1 MGKNQLGFPLT
12 YSKLY
17 KYYDLLSASQDEID
31 RKNYFIDRIL
41 SQHKVKTVLDFTCGT
56 GAQLFGLTTLG
67 YQVTGVDLSP
77 FLLKIAREKSQQKK
91 LDAEL
96 IEGDVRETQV
106 GSFDA
111 AITIFNA
118 IGHLTKTDFEK
129 GIRNIHENL
138 VIGGVYVFDI
148 FNLNAM
154 TDDAIKNLAMDVKV
168 ITGNTKIYHSQN
180 SEIDRENGRLTS
192 YDCFTIEK
200 ECNEPKVL
208 KDKFTLQIYTAREL
222 RRILIRNGFEVLG
235 QYELNGSKLSE
246 QETVNML
253 TVAKKS

>member
-31 RKNYFIDRIL
+31 RKNHFIDRIL

-91 LDAEL
+91 LGVEL

-168 ITGNTKIYHSQN
+168 ITGDTKIYHSQN

>member
-31 RKNYFIDRIL
+31 RKNHFIDRIL

-91 LDAEL
+91 LGVEL

-148 FNLNAM
+148 FNLNTM

-168 ITGNTKIYHSQN
+168 ITGDTKIYHSQN

>member
-91 LDAEL
+91 LGVEL

>member
-31 RKNYFIDRIL
+31 RKNHFIDRIL

-77 FLLKIAREKSQQKK
+77 FLWKIAREKSQQKK
-91 LDAEL
+91 LGVEL

-168 ITGNTKIYHSQN
+168 ITGDTKIYHSQN

>member
-31 RKNYFIDRIL
+31 RKNHFIDRIL

-91 LDAEL
+91 LGVEL

-168 ITGNTKIYHSQN
+168 ITGDTKIYHSQN

-235 QYELNGSKLSE
+235 QYELNGSKFSE

>member
-168 ITGNTKIYHSQN
+168 ITGDTKIYHSQN

>member
-91 LDAEL
+91 LGVEL

-168 ITGNTKIYHSQN
+168 ITGDTKIYHSQN

-235 QYELNGSKLSE
+235 QYELNGSKFSE

>member
-1 MGKNQLGFPLT
+1 MGKNKLGFPLT

-17 KYYDLLSASQDEID
+17 EYYDLLSANQDEID
-31 RKNYFIDRIL
+31 RKNRFIDKIL
-41 SQHKVKTVLDFTCGT
+41 SQYKVKTVLDFTCGT
-56 GAQLFGLTTLG
+56 GAQLFGLTKLG

-77 FLLKIAREKSQQKK
+77 FLLKIAREKSRQKK
-91 LDAEL
+91 LEVEL

-111 AITIFNA
+111 TITIFNA
-118 IGHLTKTDFEK
+118 IGHLTKTDFETS
-129 GIRNIHENL
+129 IRNVDKNL
-138 VIGGVYVFDI
+138 VNGGLYVFDI

-168 ITGNTKIYHSQN
+168 ITGNTKIYHNQN
-180 SEIDRENGRLTS
+180 SEINRENGRLTS

-200 ECNEPKVL
+200 EYDEPKVL
-208 KDKFTLQIYTAREL
+208 KDEFTLQIYTAKEL
-222 RRILIRNGFEVLG
+222 RKILVRNRFEVLG
-235 QYELNGSKLSE
+235 QYEINGSKLLE
-246 QETVNML
+246 QETMNML

>member
-31 RKNYFIDRIL
+31 RKNHFIDRIL

-148 FNLNAM
+148 FNLNTM

-168 ITGNTKIYHSQN
+168 ITGDTKIYHSQN

>member
-31 RKNYFIDRIL
+31 RKNHFIDRIL

-67 YQVTGVDLSP
+67 YQVTGVDFSP

-91 LDAEL
+91 LGVEL

>member
-91 LDAEL
+91 LGVEL

-168 ITGNTKIYHSQN
+168 ITGDTKIYHSQN

>member
-31 RKNYFIDRIL
+31 RKNHFIDRIL

-91 LDAEL
+91 LGVEL

-138 VIGGVYVFDI
+138 VNGGLYVFDI

-168 ITGNTKIYHSQN
+168 RTGNTKIYHSQN

-192 YDCFTIEK
+192 YDCFNIEK

>member
-31 RKNYFIDRIL
+31 RKNHFIDRIL

-91 LDAEL
+91 LGVEL

-154 TDDAIKNLAMDVKV
+154 TDDAIKNLTMDVKV
-168 ITGNTKIYHSQN
+168 ITGDTKIYHSQN

>member
-31 RKNYFIDRIL
+31 RKNHFIDRIL

-91 LDAEL
+91 LGVEL

-154 TDDAIKNLAMDVKV
+154 TDDAIKNLAMDAKV
-168 ITGNTKIYHSQN
+168 ITGDTKIYHSQN

>member
-31 RKNYFIDRIL
+31 RKNHFTDRIL

-91 LDAEL
+91 LGVEL

-168 ITGNTKIYHSQN
+168 ITGDTKIYHSQN

>member
-31 RKNYFIDRIL
+31 RKNHFIDRIL

-91 LDAEL
+91 LGVEL